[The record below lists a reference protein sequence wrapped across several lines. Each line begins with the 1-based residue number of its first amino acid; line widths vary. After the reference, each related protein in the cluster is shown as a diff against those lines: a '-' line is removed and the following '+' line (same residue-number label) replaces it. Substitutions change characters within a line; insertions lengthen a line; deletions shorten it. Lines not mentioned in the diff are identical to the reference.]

1 MSSLIV
7 KVSRISEITPHPNA
21 DRLEIAKVRGWY
33 CIVGKGEYKVNDL
46 CMFLPPD
53 TVCTEEM
60 VVKYNLTFLKNG
72 RRIRTLKLRGF
83 ISQGLVLPLSEGKWK
98 EDDDLVSYL
107 GVTKWE
113 PPTTGNSYGTRNQT
127 SKKKK
132 NPNFDKYTDIENIK
146 NYNSVFTE
154 EDDVVITEKI
164 HGCLQYD
171 SKIACADGSFRK
183 IKDIVDNKNKINV
196 LGYDLEK
203 RTLVST
209 PIKNWFKNGK
219 TDRWLKLTFS
229 RSKLNRGNS
238 YGTLKLTPNH
248 LIYCQNKNSYIEA
261 KDIREGDIV
270 ITSRTDLKP
279 SYIQKEF
286 LIGKML
292 GDASKRKDI
301 GRISFSHKQ
310 DHYEYLK
317 YCNEILG
324 ALFCNTATKTSG
336 YGTKMISSS
345 TVNNLYIEELFKDWY
360 IKGKKEIP
368 SNLRLTPISLAFWYM
383 DDGSCALVESQE
395 PVVNLATCGFNE
407 KSVENLIKALDMIGI
422 RAVKFSSKKN
432 HWRIRLNSEEAH
444 KFFLLIYPYVPKV
457 MQYKLPEYYRKTD
470 GSVLLKTN
478 NLFHRNIIDN
488 KIIKVEEII
497 ESAVRYDIETETH
510 NYIADGIVVHNS
522 NFRCGLLKRENNGLL
537 NWLKTKLFGEYEF
550 VYGSHN
556 VQLREGGYG
565 GVKEGFYE
573 DNVYYKIV
581 RKYKLKEKLEKD
593 TIIYGE
599 IYGEGI
605 QDLTYGLK
613 DIDFKVFDVKRDGK
627 YLDYSDLLAYCSFF
641 ELPVVPQLYKGKFNE
656 ELLKQH
662 TEGNSTICPFQIR
675 EGCVVKPLK
684 EINHRTIGRK
694 ILKSINPEYL
704 LREKG
709 TENK

>member
-83 ISQGLVLPLSEGKWK
+83 ISQGLVLPLPEGNWK

-164 HGCLQYD
+164 HG
-171 SKIACADGSFRK
+171 
-183 IKDIVDNKNKINV
+183 
-196 LGYDLEK
+196 
-203 RTLVST
+203 T
-209 PIKNWFKNGK
+209 
-219 TDRWLKLTFS
+219 
-229 RSKLNRGNS
+229 
-238 YGTLKLTPNH
+238 
-248 LIYCQNKNSYIEA
+248 
-261 KDIREGDIV
+261 
-270 ITSRTDLKP
+270 
-279 SYIQKEF
+279 
-286 LIGKML
+286 
-292 GDASKRKDI
+292 
-301 GRISFSHKQ
+301 
-310 DHYEYLK
+310 
-317 YCNEILG
+317 
-324 ALFCNTATKTSG
+324 
-336 YGTKMISSS
+336 
-345 TVNNLYIEELFKDWY
+345 
-360 IKGKKEIP
+360 
-368 SNLRLTPISLAFWYM
+368 
-383 DDGSCALVESQE
+383 
-395 PVVNLATCGFNE
+395 
-407 KSVENLIKALDMIGI
+407 
-422 RAVKFSSKKN
+422 
-432 HWRIRLNSEEAH
+432 
-444 KFFLLIYPYVPKV
+444 
-457 MQYKLPEYYRKTD
+457 
-470 GSVLLKTN
+470 
-478 NLFHRNIIDN
+478 
-488 KIIKVEEII
+488 
-497 ESAVRYDIETETH
+497 
-510 NYIADGIVVHNS
+510 

-537 NWLKTKLFGEYEF
+537 NWLKTKIFGEYEF

-573 DNVYYKIV
+573 NNVYYKIV

-627 YLDYSDLLAYCSFF
+627 YLDYSELLAYCSFF